1 MALTDKQERFC
12 QEYLIDLNAT
22 QAAIRAGYSTKTA
35 QEQSSRLLSNVIIQN
50 RIAELKE
57 QLSETT
63 QITQIQVIKEIAKVA
78 FGDIATLFDESGA
91 LLPIQDMPQEARAV
105 IASVKTYEEKAVIG
119 EETITRGTIREVK
132 QWDKLKA
139 LDMLGR
145 HLGLYKQDNDQKKT
159 EPISLD
165 TLSAI
170 AAKINQNGKN
180 E

>member
-22 QAAIRAGYSTKTA
+22 QAAIRAGYSLDTAKEQGCQNLTK
-35 QEQSSRLLSNVIIQN
+35 LNIQA
-50 RIAELKE
+50 RISELKAA
-57 QLSETT
+57 LSEET

-78 FGDIATLFDESGA
+78 FGDIANLFDGSGA
-91 LLPIQDMPQEARAV
+91 LLSIHDIPEDARRA
-105 IASVKTYEEKAVIG
+105 IASVKTYEEKSAFG
-119 EETITRGTIREVK
+119 EETITQGVIREVK

-139 LDMLGR
+139 LDMLSK
-145 HLGLYKQDNDQKKT
+145 HLGLYEKDNTQKKP

-165 TLSAI
+165 TLTAI
-170 AAKINQNGKN
+170 AAKINQNAKN